1 MLYCELDVSF
11 NTKFRCWCKRPASVL
26 FKHMSRNLR
35 NQQGATGHILAMT
48 RSGTTVWPCQTIYW
62 YIDQYLQKAWS
73 KKSFHYMLK
82 STVDFLSKFKRLVR
96 ASCDI
101 CNCQTAWLHHTT
113 YLSESWK
120 SYSPN
125 QWKFFQK
132 PRILQMLVVYLLLSN
147 SGNFD
152 QNGKENFV
160 LTSQKIS
167 ERNRSSWKVVQNF

>member
-1 MLYCELDVSF
+1 MLASILSSDADVKGLLQFSSNICIDTF
-11 NTKFRCWCKRPASVL
+11 
-26 FKHMSRNLR
+26 
-35 NQQGATGHILAMT
+35 ATNKEQLA
-48 RSGTTVWPCQTIYW
+48 IYW
-62 YIDQYLQKAWS
+62 PWQDPGPLYDHVKQYIDILTNTYSKPDQ
-73 KKSFHYMLK
+73 KKSFHNDYMLK

-101 CNCQTAWLHHTT
+101 CNCQTAWVHHTM

-132 PRILQMLVVYLLLSN
+132 PRILQTLVVYLLLSN